1 MAAFLPAPTI
11 TVPLG
16 QPRTK
21 IMVLHCSPNHSLSL
35 KTLFPRLDTLTLDTK
50 KLANCFKPCSVCAQA
65 CASSLSATASQSHKD
80 KGLWQVVGTIGAA
93 TAISKFMGL
102 LRETVLAAV
111 FGVGPVINAFNYAS
125 IIPGF
130 SLAMLGGINGP
141 FHSAMTAALS
151 KRSKEDRQQLVE
163 SVSTIAGLVCAGMS
177 IVVYT
182 MAAPLLDT
190 FAPGLVW
197 DAADGVLTRQIA
209 IVQLK
214 VMAPCVMLAALIGIS
229 FGSLSADG
237 IYGVPSLSPALSS
250 MAILVA
256 VAQHVLWFG
265 SSASASE
272 NFMAGGIVL
281 AVGSTLGAVLQWLAQ
296 VVAKNKAGSR
306 LLHLRWVNPF
316 QDEGVREVMAVMMP
330 AAVGSGMLQIATFT
344 DLYFASF
351 IPGAAA
357 ALGYANLLVMAPLGI
372 LSSSILLPLL
382 PIFSRLSQPQY
393 WPILQER
400 IRQGLLLSMA
410 VTLSMISVMTP
421 LARPIVRVLFE
432 RRAFGAPASGL
443 VSSLVICYV
452 LGSTFY
458 LTRDVLVRVFYAL
471 GDGQTP
477 FYISLAAIVA
487 NAALD
492 WLLVRFGGFGAPG
505 LVLATMVV
513 NIASAGAL
521 LTQLSGRLGG
531 LQLSWERPVLL
542 LVGCSLYS
550 SAITRVSYDQIFVLL
565 SRWTSHW
572 IVDFTSL
579 SLASTAGVMSF
590 FAPLVFVQVPEI
602 RSVLQL
608 ALSRFDSDMIQ

>member
-1 MAAFLPAPTI
+1 MCIFSVSYCIAVTQGQGLVASCGYYRSSYSNQQIYGTI
-11 TVPLG
+11 KRNSVGSCFWSWTCYKCL
-16 QPRTK
+16 QLC
-21 IMVLHCSPNHSLSL
+21 INHSRIL
-35 KTLFPRLDTLTLDTK
+35 
-50 KLANCFKPCSVCAQA
+50 PCNARWYKWTV
-65 CASSLSATASQSHKD
+65 SLSND
-80 KGLWQVVGTIGAA
+80 CCL
-93 TAISKFMGL
+93 
-102 LRETVLAAV
+102 E
-111 FGVGPVINAFNYAS
+111 
-125 IIPGF
+125 
-130 SLAMLGGINGP
+130 
-141 FHSAMTAALS
+141 
-151 KRSKEDRQQLVE
+151 
-163 SVSTIAGLVCAGMS
+163 VCAGMS

-306 LLHLRWVNPF
+306 LLHLHWVNPF

-382 PIFSRLSQPQY
+382 PIFSRLSQPQD

-410 VTLSMISVMTP
+410 VTLSMVSVMTP

-458 LTRDVLVRVFYAL
+458 LARDVLVRVFYAL

-521 LTQLSGRLGG
+521 LTELSGRLGG

-608 ALSRFDSDMIQ
+608 ALSRFDSEVIQ